1 MRDQKLEAL
10 KTAIIASRSTRRGPF
25 SRDLRQRLIA
35 HAEQARAQGDSVEK
49 ISREL
54 GLCSKTVHGWL
65 SRAKPSQLRRVQV
78 ISERPTPL
86 GGTLSMRGPLGTC
99 VEGLS
104 VDDVVAIWRK
114 LGC

>member
-10 KTAIIASRSTRRGPF
+10 KTAIVANRRTRRGPF
-25 SRDLRQRLIA
+25 SGELRQRLIA
-35 HAEQARAQGDSVEK
+35 HVNQARTRGDSVEA
-49 ISREL
+49 ISRDL
-54 GLCSKTVHGWL
+54 GLCSKTVYGWL

-86 GGTLSMRGPLGTC
+86 GGTLSMRGPVGTY

-104 VDDVVAIWRK
+104 VDDVVVIWRK